1 MFNRT
6 KAATKAPSGPI
17 AQIQHHGSRRRPNPI
32 NRTFPPSKPLTWDEI
47 KAIKGPVAVASTD
60 PKHQPQKRTGRSFSA
75 GMTVLHRTRL
85 KPLPAGHPA
94 RQMPR
99 PDVLRRQ
106 LIRGL
111 RAQGVEV
118 IDEAK
123 AAA

>member
-6 KAATKAPSGPI
+6 KAASKAPSGPQVRDWHELVQAGPKGDPAKKAARLEAKRVGVRSTS
-17 AQIQHHGSRRRPNPI
+17 AQ
-32 NRTFPPSKPLTWDEI
+32 
-47 KAIKGPVAVASTD
+47 
-60 PKHQPQKRTGRSFSA
+60 HQPKPSPGRSFSA
-75 GMTVLHRTRL
+75 GMTVLHNTRV

-94 RQMPR
+94 RNMPR

-111 RAQGVEV
+111 RAAGVDV

-123 AAA
+123 KAAA

>member
-1 MFNRT
+1 MSKRT
-6 KAATKAPSGPI
+6 KAAGKAPRSPKAPSWHELVQPGPK
-17 AQIQHHGSRRRPNPI
+17 ADPAKKAARAANRRVG
-32 NRTFPPSKPLTWDEI
+32 TL
-47 KAIKGPVAVASTD
+47 STE
-60 PKHQPQKRTGRSFSA
+60 PKHQPTPSPGRSYSA
-75 GMTVLHRTRL
+75 GMTVLHRSRL
-85 KPLPAGHPA
+85 RPLPAGHPA

-123 AAA
+123 KAAA